1 MMNKFIASRL
11 KTMAAI
17 LLTTVGMLFATAA
30 HAQNDNSVWKK
41 TIIVT
46 TLDGA
51 TMEYLIDEDTK
62 IRVEKPYFI
71 VETEGATLSYELE
84 KMGQLRY
91 GRRLIT
97 EGISE
102 ISADQPFSFD
112 NETLFFD
119 HLPENSLIGVFA
131 TDGKQVISQRCGNA
145 AHISL
150 RTLTP
155 GAYIVKANNN
165 SYKIVK
171 R

>member
-1 MMNKFIASRL
+1 M
-11 KTMAAI
+11 
-17 LLTTVGMLFATAA
+17 LTIVGMLVATAA
-30 HAQNDNSVWKK
+30 HAQGGNGVWKK
-41 TIIVT
+41 TIIVS

-62 IRVEKPYFI
+62 VRVERPYLI

-84 KMGQLRY
+84 RMGQLRY

-97 EGISE
+97 DGFAELSSG
-102 ISADQPFSFD
+102 QPFSFD

-119 HLPENSLIGVFA
+119 HLPENSLVGVFT
-131 TDGKQVISQRCGNA
+131 TDGKQVVSQRCNNA
-145 AHISL
+145 TRVSL
-150 RTLTP
+150 RSLAP
-155 GAYIVKANNN
+155 GAYIVKANHN

>member
-1 MMNKFIASRL
+1 MTNRFIISRT
-11 KTMAAI
+11 KTMAAL
-17 LLTTVGMLFATAA
+17 LLTIVGMLVATAS
-30 HAQNDNSVWKK
+30 HAQSDNGVWRK

-62 IRVEKPYFI
+62 VRVEKPYFI
-71 VETEGATLSYELE
+71 VETEGVTLSYELE

-97 EGISE
+97 DGFAELSSG
-102 ISADQPFSFD
+102 QPFSFD
-112 NETLFFD
+112 NETIFFS
-119 HLPENSLIGVFA
+119 HLPENSQIGVF
-131 TDGKQVISQRCGNA
+131 TTEGKQVISQRCNNA
-145 AHISL
+145 TRISL
-150 RTLTP
+150 RALTP
-155 GAYIVKANNN
+155 GAYIVKANNS